1 MSNDKAGGLLV
12 NPLPIVMVALLTAGV
27 LVKNVPLESA
37 RPSDSE
43 RVKFFSADKQDVE
56 ARLWQDPLGAIEK
69 HENDLQSTRV
79 REIHT
84 LEMVR
89 ESIQQKLGEG
99 LSEVT
104 VVAVSVSGSSYPE
117 TAESR
122 RRSRFAVISALGFH
136 HYSPKNPD
144 ALGYFRYPL
153 PEREPQSRVVDADKQ
168 LKAPFLNVP
177 FEWFKRG
184 ELSSNMPSSNVLVLW
199 LNEDKLTNGLD
210 QLYDLFDDLAPSTP
224 SRISFKLIGPAGSA
238 MLVDLTRRGQQQ
250 DPRRLKN
257 GSTLAIFS
265 PSATISNCDL
275 ASESISPN
283 GELRPPWDCFLHFG
297 PLFYTDILKGHSIV
311 RTIGTDDV
319 LATAL
324 LWELWQRGVNRELV
338 YKDLLQTQGEAPLVK
353 APNPVDPQPKC
364 KDGLVLVSEWDSEY
378 ARTLSRYLA
387 DGFSKRCG
395 ADAGQ
400 SSHVRTFTYLRG
412 LDGVLPDI
420 TKPGSNAPR
429 KEDGGKSKDL
439 RAQLD
444 DVPPEHADGRSQT
457 DYLRRLADEIARL
470 DGDKDFTQRG
480 VKAISIVGSD
490 VYDKLLIL
498 QALRTRFKDKI
509 FFTTDLDA
517 RYLHADQKAWTRN
530 LVVASNFDLSL
541 RPALQQS
548 TMPFRDSYQT
558 ATYLAGLMALDTDRS
573 DVDIWIKKMPGW
585 LRPQIFE
592 IGRTKPGHFTSPSIS
607 DLRNKD
613 KIFFTADLD
622 ARYLHADQKAWTR
635 NLVVAS
641 NLDFSLRPALQQS
654 TMPFRDSYQTATY
667 RAGLMTLYA
676 EPFSVDVWINKME
689 FWTDKMSKWLRP
701 QIFEIGRTEAVH
713 LASPLASDLQ
723 KWVAGTDPKV
733 ILNAENI
740 TCHNNWTKWWEC
752 NDIEPDRRL
761 RDFSHKQAAIFMV
774 FLGIVL
780 VAVMNR
786 HVHETLRALTSP
798 VPAKA
803 WYARFAMIGVVV
815 LVFTVLS
822 FLAVVKSEL
831 DTGLENGVGEP
842 FLWLE
847 GVSVWPSLVLR
858 FISFVLMLVLVF
870 VFIIRIRQ
878 QTLFISERFGFTR
891 PQTRTLARSRW
902 SALWIGPYLD
912 LALFDTEGKPSP
924 KSAGTASEIVT
935 VWHNYLRVSSW
946 REMAGWVT
954 VCALLV
960 FLLAFAAFSV
970 FGVPSFPHRGQLVE
984 KLYYALVTLNMSF
997 LWFVIFSVDYQTR
1010 VCAQFVETLSN
1021 VCNVWPKSLLD
1032 REAIETNVPRAYL
1045 DDYLDFQLIVLATQR
1060 IHGLIY
1066 LPFVSILFMVL
1077 AHSSIFDAVNFP
1089 LIPVLL
1095 AGFALAYALYTAALL
1110 RKTAEAVRTKA
1121 LANYEALLLAQARLK
1136 ETPPPA
1142 AIDDAAA
1149 SPPRPPISTE
1159 QIKLLMERIRST
1171 REGAFAPFTQQP
1183 ALQALLLPFGGYGSI
1198 QLIEYLFKF

>member
-1 MSNDKAGGLLV
+1 MSNDKAGGSLV
-12 NPLPIVMVALLTAGV
+12 NPLPIVMVVLLTAGV

-37 RPSDSE
+37 RPGDSE

-56 ARLWQDPLGAIEK
+56 ARLWQDPLGAVEK

-89 ESIQQKLGEG
+89 ESIQQKLDEREG

-117 TAESR
+117 AAESR

-144 ALGYFRYPL
+144 ALGYFRFPL
-153 PEREPQSRVVDADKQ
+153 PEREPQSRTVDADKQ

-210 QLYDLFDDLAPSTP
+210 QMYDLFDDLAPSTP
-224 SRISFKLIGPAGSA
+224 SRISFKLIGPAGSG
-238 MLVDLTRRGQQQ
+238 MLVDLTRRGQEQH
-250 DPRRLKN
+250 PRRLKS
-257 GSTLAIFS
+257 GKTLEKFS

-275 ASESISPN
+275 GPESVSPN
-283 GELRPPWDCFLHFG
+283 GELRPPWHCFLYFSSI
-297 PLFYTDILKGHSIV
+297 YAKILEDHSIV

-338 YKDLLQTQGEAPLVK
+338 YKDLSQIQGETSLVK
-353 APNPVDPQPKC
+353 PPNPADPQPKC

-378 ARTLSRYLA
+378 ARTLSRYLS
-387 DGFSKRCG
+387 DGFSERCG
-395 ADAGQ
+395 AK

-420 TKPGSNAPR
+420 DKPGSNALR
-429 KEDGGKSKDL
+429 KGDGDKSKDL

-444 DVPPEHADGRSQT
+444 DTPPEHAEGRSQS

-470 DGDKDFTQRG
+470 DGDKEFTKRG
-480 VKAISIVGSD
+480 VKAIGIVGSD

-498 QALRTRFKDKI
+498 QALRGRFKDKI

-530 LVVASNFDLSL
+530 LVVASNFGLSL

-548 TMPFRDSYQT
+548 TMPFRDSYQI
-558 ATYLAGLMALDTDRS
+558 AIYVAGLMAFDSGSFKLIRTDKIGFS
-573 DVDIWIKKMPGW
+573 ADIISKW

-592 IGRTKPGHFTSPSIS
+592 IDRTESVYSALPPIR
-607 DLRNKD
+607 DLRYAEKV
-613 KIFFTADLD
+613 FFTTAHDNTF
-622 ARYLHADQKAWTR
+622 LHDDEKTWTR
-635 NLVVAS
+635 HLMDAS
-641 NLDFSLRPALQQS
+641 NFGLLLRPAQQQS
-654 TMPFRDSYQTATY
+654 TTMPYFT
-667 RAGLMTLYA
+667 GLMALYD
-676 EPFSVDVWINKME
+676 EPFNVKV
-689 FWTDKMSKWLRP
+689 WTDNMSKWLRP

-713 LASPLASDLQ
+713 LASPSISDLR
-723 KWVAGTDPKV
+723 KWLDGIDPKGT
-733 ILNAENI
+733 LGKKDNI
-740 TCHNNWTKWWEC
+740 TCDGNWNKWREC
-752 NDIEPDRRL
+752 NDIEPARPEQ
-761 RDFSHKQAAIFMV
+761 DFSHKPAAIFMVLPATIFMV

-780 VAVMNR
+780 IALMNR

-803 WYARFAMIGVVV
+803 RYARFAMIGVAG
-815 LVFTVLS
+815 LVFAVLS

-831 DTGLENGVGEP
+831 DTALENGVGEP
-842 FLWLE
+842 FVWLE

-858 FISFVLMLVLVF
+858 FISFVLMLVLVL
-870 VFIIRIRQ
+870 VFIVGIRRQ
-878 QTLFISERFGFTR
+878 TQLIAERFGFTP
-891 PQTRTLARSRW
+891 PQTGTLARSRW

-912 LALFDTEGKPSP
+912 LALFDAEGKPSP
-924 KSAGTASEIVT
+924 KPGGAALEIVT
-935 VWHNYLRVSSW
+935 VWHNYLRASNW
-946 REMAGWVT
+946 REMAGWAT
-954 VCALLV
+954 VSTLLV
-960 FLLAFAAFSV
+960 FLLAFAAFYI

-984 KLYYALVTLNMSF
+984 KLYYVLVTLNMSF
-997 LWFVIFSVDYQTR
+997 LWFVIFSVNYQTR
-1010 VCAQFVETLSN
+1010 VCAQFIETLSN
-1021 VCNVWPKSLLD
+1021 VRNVWPKPLLD

-1045 DDYLDFQLIVLATQR
+1045 DDYLDFQLIVLATRR

-1066 LPFVSILFMVL
+1066 LPFVSILFMVI
-1077 AHSSIFDAVNFP
+1077 AHSNIFDAVNFP

-1095 AGFALAYALYTAALL
+1095 AGFALVYALYTAALL
-1110 RKTAEAVRTKA
+1110 RKTAEGVRTKA
-1121 LANYEALLLAQARLK
+1121 LANYEALLLIQARLK
-1136 ETPPPA
+1136 ETPPA
-1142 AIDDAAA
+1142 AIDDTAAD
-1149 SPPRPPISTE
+1149 PTRPPISTE